1 MKEDEQTLKSRLMVI
16 FIVLFLV
23 ALVGVVVYLL
33 TAPATVNEPLIE
45 PPKRDTA
52 KNQSGRI
59 RWKAPNEATIPSGEA
74 GDEIRYG
81 KELIAHTSIYFG
93 PKGKVAKISNGMNCQ
108 NCHSDAGT
116 KPDGFNFSTVAAT
129 YPQFKN
135 RSEAWVSI
143 SRRINSC
150 FNRSLNGQ
158 SVDTAGKEM
167 KAMVAYM
174 NWLGKNIPKGAVPED
189 AEVLRLNYIDRAAD
203 PVKGKIVYATCETC
217 HGKDG
222 ARLLN
227 ERDTE
232 YLFPPLCG
240 PHSYNDGAGMY
251 RLENFAGF
259 VQSNMPFGTDFKHP
273 VLTGEGAWDVA
284 AFVNSRP
291 RPHKNQSEDYSVIG
305 DKPIDFPF
313 GPYVDNFSEKQHKY
327 GPFKPILIARNK
339 LMTKEE

>member
-1 MKEDEQTLKSRLMVI
+1 MKEDEQTLKSRLLVI

-23 ALVGVVVYLL
+23 ALVGVIVYLL
-33 TAPATVNEPLIE
+33 TAPAAVNEPLIE

-59 RWKAPNEATIPSGEA
+59 RWKAPNVATIPSGEA

-108 NCHSDAGT
+108 NCHGDAGT
-116 KPDGFNFSTVAAT
+116 RPDGFNFSAVAAT

-143 SRRINSC
+143 SRRINFC

-189 AEVLRLNYIDRAAD
+189 AEVLRLIYLDRAAD
-203 PVKGKIVYATCETC
+203 PLKGKIVYATCETC

-222 ARLLN
+222 AGLLN
-227 ERDTE
+227 ERSTE
-232 YLFPPLCG
+232 YLFPPLWG

-273 VLTGEGAWDVA
+273 VLTVEGAWDVA